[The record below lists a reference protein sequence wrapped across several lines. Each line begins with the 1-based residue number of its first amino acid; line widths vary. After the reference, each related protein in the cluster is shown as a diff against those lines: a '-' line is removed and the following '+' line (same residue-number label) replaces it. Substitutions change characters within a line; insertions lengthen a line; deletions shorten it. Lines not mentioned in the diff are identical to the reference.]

1 MATSI
6 LEKVTAKNLKKT
18 ASTINKEA
26 MNISEDV
33 VDGALAAGGEWTKVF
48 EKAVKHGTTLFGKQQ
63 EIVLD
68 VIEGVKEQYVSGA
81 KRTSKLIG
89 WKPFTKRV
97 RKAAQSARKDA
108 VNKVKETIDEVL
120 DIELEK
126 EFKKGKNAAKKMRK
140 NASVKMKQTIDEVLD
155 VAVETKKAPKAKA
168 KKIAKKSTAKKAVK
182 KVTKKVVA
190 KKPTVKK
197 AVRKATKV
205 VTIAN
210 DLKKVNG
217 IGPKMEII
225 LNQNG
230 ITTYKQL
237 AATKIAAL
245 RTILEAAGPRYRML
259 DPKTWAKQ
267 AAQLAKK

>member
-6 LEKVTAKNLKKT
+6 LEKVNIEKRAKNLKKT
-18 ASTINKEA
+18 ASAINKEA

-63 EIVLD
+63 ELILD
-68 VIEGVKEQYVSGA
+68 TLEGVKDQYFTGA

-89 WKPFTKRV
+89 WKPFTKRI
-97 RKAAQSARKDA
+97 RKAAQSVRKDA
-108 VNKVKETIDEVL
+108 VKKVKETVDEVL

-126 EFKKGKNAAKKMRK
+126 EFKKGKKAAKKMRK
-140 NASVKMKQTIDEVLD
+140 NASVKVKQTIDEVLD
-155 VAVETKKAPKAKA
+155 IAVETKKAPKAKA
-168 KKIAKKSTAKKAVK
+168 KKGAKKSTAKKAVK
-182 KVTKKVVA
+182 KVVA
-190 KKPTVKK
+190 KKPTIKR

-205 VTIAN
+205 VAD

-225 LNQNG
+225 LNKNE

-237 AATKIAAL
+237 AKTKIAAL
-245 RTILEAAGPRYRML
+245 RTILETAGPRYRML

>member
-1 MATSI
+1 M
-6 LEKVTAKNLKKT
+6 
-18 ASTINKEA
+18 
-26 MNISEDV
+26 
-33 VDGALAAGGEWTKVF
+33 
-48 EKAVKHGTTLFGKQQ
+48 
-63 EIVLD
+63 
-68 VIEGVKEQYVSGA
+68 KEQYVSGA

-97 RKAAQSARKDA
+97 RKAAKSVRKDA
-108 VNKVKETIDEVL
+108 VKKVKETADEVL

-126 EFKKGKNAAKKMRK
+126 EFKKGKKAAKKMRK
-140 NASVKMKQTIDEVLD
+140 KASVKMKQTIDEVLD
-155 VAVETKKAPKAKA
+155 VAVETKKAPKAKT
-168 KKIAKKSTAKKAVK
+168 KKIAKKSTAKKTVK
-182 KVTKKVVA
+182 KVSKKVVA

-205 VTIAN
+205 VTVAN

-237 AATKIAAL
+237 AKTKIASL
-245 RTILEAAGPRYRML
+245 REILAEAGPRYRML